1 MMRGQALPPKEQK
14 SHRDITRVAGL
25 QGVETRNTA
34 PQTHFTVHLI
44 SQANNCISELQVVL
58 TE

>member
-34 PQTHFTVHLI
+34 PQTHFMST
-44 SQANNCISELQVVL
+44 
-58 TE
+58 